1 MTPGTVALCPP
12 LPLAPAPDGPDL
24 PDLADALLDDPR
36 LSGVRVLL
44 PAVPDAAP
52 DDDRRT
58 ANAHW
63 VAHLAIGLATGGA
76 VAPVLLV
83 LVGAAGE
90 LAPALGFSQ
99 KASRRAVSGY
109 VLVDAVVPPAESRGG
124 DWPDAPVVY
133 VASPSADPLQ
143 ANQARLRGWD
153 VVEVSD
159 ASAPAIA
166 ETLARIVAG

>member
-1 MTPGTVALCPP
+1 VTPGTVAVCPP
-12 LPLAPAPDGPDL
+12 LPPAPAAAAAQL
-24 PDLADALLDDPR
+24 ADLADALLEDPR
-36 LSGVRVLL
+36 LAGAKVLL
-44 PAVPDAAP
+44 PLVPDPGP

-58 ANAHW
+58 VNAHW

-83 LVGAAGE
+83 LIGSAGE

-124 DWPDAPVVY
+124 DWPDAPVAY
-133 VASPSADPLQ
+133 LASPAADPLQ
-143 ANQARLRGWD
+143 VNQARLRGWD
-153 VVEVSD
+153 VLEVPD
-159 ASAPAIA
+159 GSAATVGGA
-166 ETLARIVAG
+166 VAGLATR